1 MGEAEKFRRQRF
13 CDDAL
18 IRQRNQPSP
27 SPTQGRAGMHP
38 KGKTRRKNLALDR
51 LAKRSE
57 TAFCAR
63 HDILLVTRCGECRLV
78 LLTAFCQE
86 RSMPL
91 RRADRLFDILRI
103 LRAAKQPV
111 TAASIGDEL
120 EVTVRTV
127 YRDIATLQARRI
139 PIEGA
144 AGIGYVLH
152 RGFELP
158 PLMFTEDEAEA
169 IAVGV
174 RMLARTGDP
183 GLQKAAESVL
193 SKVTL
198 VVPDPLREYLSTTP
212 VYVSKSGAPVP
223 ALRDLPTTIRHA
235 IRDGRKMR
243 IAYQD
248 ENGRATLRVIQ
259 PFAVAYYVGATLVCA
274 WCELRNDI
282 RHFRT
287 DRVVSADVL
296 DEGFAIPE
304 PVIAAWLAERQDQ

>member
-1 MGEAEKFRRQRF
+1 
-13 CDDAL
+13 
-18 IRQRNQPSP
+18 
-27 SPTQGRAGMHP
+27 
-38 KGKTRRKNLALDR
+38 
-51 LAKRSE
+51 
-57 TAFCAR
+57 
-63 HDILLVTRCGECRLV
+63 
-78 LLTAFCQE
+78 
-86 RSMPL
+86 MPL

-111 TAASIGDEL
+111 TAASIANEL

-144 AGIGYVLH
+144 AGIGYVLR

-158 PLMFTEDEAEA
+158 PLMFTKDEAEA

-212 VYVSKSGAPVP
+212 VYVSKRGASVP

-248 ENGRATLRVIQ
+248 ENGRATVRVIQ
-259 PFAVAYYVGATLVCA
+259 PFAVAYYVEATLVCA

-296 DEGFAIPE
+296 DDGFAIPE

>member
-1 MGEAEKFRRQRF
+1 
-13 CDDAL
+13 
-18 IRQRNQPSP
+18 
-27 SPTQGRAGMHP
+27 
-38 KGKTRRKNLALDR
+38 
-51 LAKRSE
+51 
-57 TAFCAR
+57 
-63 HDILLVTRCGECRLV
+63 
-78 LLTAFCQE
+78 
-86 RSMPL
+86 MPL

-103 LRAAKQPV
+103 LRVASRPV
-111 TAASIGDEL
+111 TAASIADQL

-127 YRDIATLQARRI
+127 YRDVATLQARRI

-144 AGIGYVLH
+144 AGIGYVLR
-152 RGFELP
+152 RGFDLP

-183 GLQKAAESVL
+183 GLLKAAESVL

-198 VVPDPLREYLSTTP
+198 VVPDLLRAQLETAPL
-212 VYVSKSGAPVP
+212 YVSTSGAPVP
-223 ALRDLPTTIRHA
+223 ARRDLPATIRHA

-248 ENGRATLRVIQ
+248 EDGRETRRVIQ
-259 PFAVAYYVGATLVCA
+259 PFAVAYYVEATLICA
-274 WCELRNDI
+274 WCELRQDV

-296 DEGFAIPE
+296 DEGFTIPE
-304 PVIAAWLAERQDQ
+304 PVMAGWLAERRDQ

>member
-1 MGEAEKFRRQRF
+1 
-13 CDDAL
+13 
-18 IRQRNQPSP
+18 
-27 SPTQGRAGMHP
+27 
-38 KGKTRRKNLALDR
+38 
-51 LAKRSE
+51 
-57 TAFCAR
+57 
-63 HDILLVTRCGECRLV
+63 
-78 LLTAFCQE
+78 
-86 RSMPL
+86 MPL

-103 LRAAKQPV
+103 LRAARQPV
-111 TAASIGDEL
+111 TAASIADEL
-120 EVTVRTV
+120 EVTVRTI

-144 AGIGYVLH
+144 AGIGYVLR
-152 RGFELP
+152 RGFDLP

-198 VVPDPLREYLSTTP
+198 VVPDPLRDYLDAAP

-223 ALRDLPTTIRHA
+223 VQRDLPTTIRHA

-243 IAYQD
+243 IAYRD
-248 ENGRATLRVIQ
+248 EEGRETLRVIQ
-259 PFAVAYYVGATLVCA
+259 PFAVAYYVEATLVCA
-274 WCELRNDI
+274 WCELRNAI

-287 DRVVSADVL
+287 DRVGRAEVL
-296 DEGFAIPE
+296 DEGFAIPA
-304 PVIAAWLAERQDQ
+304 PVIAGWLAEREDR